1 MIEPESTALSDEL
14 LERLLAPADTEARA
28 AILDSQR
35 LRTADGVAALI
46 DAASDHV
53 TSDLAKGHRLAEIAA
68 ELAETVGAPE
78 MRPRALYLLAQIHS
92 SKAEFEKALS
102 LLAQSR
108 AGFEALGETLEALRT
123 NLGMI
128 HVLREQGRYQEALDV
143 GKMVIQALDAQAG
156 GPSQEDHQL
165 LRAMFQHSLG
175 SVHEEMGRYEE
186 ALANLSDAEAT
197 YRALD
202 IPARLGAVNNNRGV
216 VLLGLGYASTALA
229 EFEKAAAI
237 FATAGLTLPR
247 AQALLNIGDAHL
259 LLGAYNSA
267 LASLEQARQL
277 FSDLDALADT
287 PAVLLDT
294 AEVYLALN
302 LYPEAVGTYSEA
314 DALLRAAGMPHDRAR
329 ALWGMGAALAALGR
343 LDDAEA
349 ALAEAAA
356 LFRAADNLPL
366 LSSVMLEQASL
377 QSQRRNRSAALSTC
391 RAALALIAG
400 RDFPIQHVYTHLRMA
415 DLLLPDLEA
424 AETHL
429 RVASATTDALGLP
442 HLRYRL
448 LQRFGHIRRLQGQ
461 SAEALNLLETAIEAI
476 EGLRGTLPF
485 EAVRAS
491 FLHDKTA
498 AYEDL
503 VQIHLAAG
511 DADAPR
517 RAFAAA
523 ERAKSRSLVDLLAG
537 GAEPRTF
544 DDGDPALAARRVA
557 LQADL
562 NAIYLELLGGAP
574 DTGHRAHPPE
584 LRARAAE
591 LERELSLLRLR
602 EAAAPERA
610 PAPRPAATLAPDSAG
625 GGPMV
630 AYHIVGDELIAFVCV
645 ADEIRTVRRLC
656 EVSALQR
663 HLKRLGDQWDRFRA
677 GPEFVEKHLEVLTQT
692 ARRVLY
698 DLYLCL
704 VSPLEAELAGLGAP
718 GASTQLAIVPHGPLH
733 QVPFHALF
741 DGERYLIDRF
751 ELSYAPSATV
761 RALCA
766 AREPRRD
773 GLALVVGVADPNL
786 PAISAEI
793 ETVGRILPA
802 ARIIRDAEATRE
814 TVSALAAGCTTLH
827 LACHGLFRADNP
839 LYSALQLG
847 DGWLTAIDVLN
858 LDLAGA
864 LVVLSACESGR
875 SEILGGDE
883 LIGLARSFLGAGAVT
898 LVVSLWLV
906 QDEAAA
912 ELMADW
918 YVRMATGRSRAA
930 ALREAQLALRERRPH
945 PYYWAPFSLIGHP

>member
-14 LERLLAPADTEARA
+14 LERLLTPADTEVRA

-46 DAASDHV
+46 DAAAQLIASDPGKGRQ
-53 TSDLAKGHRLAEIAA
+53 LAAIAA
-68 ELAETVGAPE
+68 EAAEAANLPTA
-78 MRPRALYLLAQIHS
+78 RLRATYLIARVHALN
-92 SKAEFEKALS
+92 AEFETALR
-102 LLAQSR
+102 LIDQTR
-108 AGFEALGETLEALRT
+108 AEFEALGEPLEALRT
-123 NLGMI
+123 NVGRI
-128 HVLREQGRYQEALDV
+128 HVLREQGRYQEALDAGEIV
-143 GKMVIQALDAQAG
+143 LSGLASPAFADHAETCLAIQALAQ
-156 GPSQEDHQL
+156 ENV
-165 LRAMFQHSLG
+165 G
-175 SVHEEMGRYEE
+175 SVYEEMGRYAE
-186 ALANLSDAEAT
+186 ALEAYAIAEAG
-197 YRALD
+197 YSALEMD
-202 IPARLGAVNNNRGV
+202 DRLGAVSNNRGV
-216 VLLGLGYASTALA
+216 VLLGLGRGREALSA
-229 EFEKAAAI
+229 FEEAAAI
-237 FATAGLTLPR
+237 FAKADLTQPR
-247 AQALLNIGDAHL
+247 AASLLNIGNAHL
-259 LLGAYNSA
+259 LLGAYNQA
-267 LASLEQARQL
+267 LTYFEQARQI
-277 FSDLDALADT
+277 FGELDALADT
-287 PAVLLDT
+287 PSVLLDT
-294 AEVYLALN
+294 GDVYLAIN
-302 LYPEAVGTYSEA
+302 LYPEAVSTYSEA
-314 DALLRAAGMPHDRAR
+314 DSLLRAAGMPHDRAR

-349 ALAEAAA
+349 ALSEAAA
-356 LFRAADNLPL
+356 LFRAADNVPL

-377 QSQRRNRSAALSTC
+377 QSQRRNRTAALSTC

-429 RVASATTDALGLP
+429 RAASATTDALGLP

-448 LQRFGHIRRLQGQ
+448 LQRLGHIRRVQGQ
-461 SAEALNLLETAIEAI
+461 DAEALSLLETAIEAI
-476 EGLRGTLPF
+476 ESLRGTLPF

-503 VQIHLAAG
+503 VQLHLAAT
-511 DADAPR
+511 DADTPR

-537 GAEPRTF
+537 GAEPRPF
-544 DDGDPALAARRVA
+544 EEGDPALGARRAA

-574 DTGHRAHPPE
+574 DTGHRVHPPE
-584 LRARAAE
+584 LRVRAAE

-602 EAAAPERA
+602 EAAASERA
-610 PAPRPAATLAPDSAG
+610 PAPRPAATLAPNTAI

-645 ADEIRTVRRLC
+645 ADEVRTVRRLC

-677 GPEFVEKHLEVLTQT
+677 GPEFVAKHLDVLNQT
-692 ARRVLY
+692 ARRVLH

-704 VSPLEAELAGLGAP
+704 IAPIEAELIGIGAP
-718 GASTQLAIVPHGPLH
+718 GAPAQLAIVPHGPLH

-766 AREPRRD
+766 TRQPRRD

-802 ARIIRDAEATRE
+802 ARIVRDAEATRE

-847 DGWLTAIDVLN
+847 DGWLTAIDVLS
-858 LDLAGA
+858 LDLSGA